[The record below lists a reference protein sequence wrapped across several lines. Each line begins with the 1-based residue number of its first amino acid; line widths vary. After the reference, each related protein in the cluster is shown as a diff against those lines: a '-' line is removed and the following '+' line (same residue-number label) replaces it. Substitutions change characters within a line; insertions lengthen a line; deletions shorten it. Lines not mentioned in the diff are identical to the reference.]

1 LSERV
6 AYRLPHK
13 LQWDNH
19 AVTRVDV
26 WPTFSALLLA
36 VGLQLLDC
44 RSSGFRGPPTTTTI
58 VALGRTSTRPSSLR
72 ANSAPLW
79 HASFINPAGGV
90 TTVPRADVVSADIV
104 SQVGITGTPVIDL
117 VGGTLY
123 VIAKT
128 KEVSNGVTHYFQ
140 RLHAL
145 HITSGKEK
153 LGGPVVI
160 RASFPGN
167 CAPNFSG
174 RLLSLRQW
182 LCAFQHNRPS
192 NLWLLSHALECP
204 F

>member
-1 LSERV
+1 SLSERV

-19 AVTRVDV
+19 AVTRVDA

-44 RSSGFRGPPTTTTI
+44 RSSGS

-90 TTVPRADVVSADIV
+90 TTVPWADVVSADIV
-104 SQVGITGTPVIDL
+104 PQVGITGTPVIDR

-145 HITSGKEK
+145 DITSGKE
-153 LGGPVVI
+153 
-160 RASFPGN
+160 
-167 CAPNFSG
+167 
-174 RLLSLRQW
+174 
-182 LCAFQHNRPS
+182 
-192 NLWLLSHALECP
+192 
-204 F
+204 